1 MSAATPMTIAR
12 SWAMF
17 RALSIPA
24 NAPEDQVK
32 EMRTAF
38 YLGATAVI
46 AMTVEISSDQVTD
59 EQGMEFLDALHRE
72 AHEFSAQ
79 LVTEAAL
86 RRTAH
91 HWRN

>member
-1 MSAATPMTIAR
+1 MSIATPMTIAH

-24 NAPEDQVK
+24 NAPDAQVK

-38 YLGATAVI
+38 YLGATAVVS
-46 AMTVEISSDQVTD
+46 MTTEISSDNVSQ
-59 EQGMEFLDALHRE
+59 EQGVAFLDALHKE

-79 LVTEAAL
+79 LVAEAAL
-86 RRTAH
+86 RRSARH
-91 HWRN
+91 